1 MPGLSTTTR
10 VPLGGRPFGGRPFGE
25 VAVQADAAVVGP
37 AFGELVAVRESGD
50 GIVRVGAEVAEEVGH
65 WPVPCP
71 PVNVGAPSRI
81 RFSMDAPTCRI
92 IGCAGSY
99 PSLVTM

>member
-37 AFGELVAVRESGD
+37 AFGELVAVRESEG
-50 GIVRVGAEVAEEVGH
+50 GIVRVCAEVGEEVGH
-65 WPVPCP
+65 GRPSTTATGKPPSPEHPPCDG
-71 PVNVGAPSRI
+71 VRWRTAS
-81 RFSMDAPTCRI
+81 D
-92 IGCAGSY
+92 
-99 PSLVTM
+99 VTG